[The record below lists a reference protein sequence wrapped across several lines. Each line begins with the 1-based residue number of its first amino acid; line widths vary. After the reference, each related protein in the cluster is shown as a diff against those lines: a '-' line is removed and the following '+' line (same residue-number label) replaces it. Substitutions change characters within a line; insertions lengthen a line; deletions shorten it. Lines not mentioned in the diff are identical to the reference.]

1 MTLGPEPWQQINIRF
16 ASRQA
21 AEQAAAGQLGPALVD
36 AEATGLISC
45 WFFMRKTPW
54 RVRYLPASAA
64 AGTFLSTIAQALV
77 DAGQAA
83 GWSHGIYEPEICAFG
98 GPEAMTVAHVLFHAD
113 SRNILTC
120 AAGAGTHRR
129 RELTLLLCA
138 ALMRA
143 AGQDRY
149 EQGDIWAKVDD
160 LRAAA
165 PAAPAPARQ
174 RKELTAAVH
183 RLISVDTGP
192 RTEVRST
199 ALAFADDWLTAF
211 EQAGGALRALADEGQ
226 LTRGIRA
233 ICAHHVI
240 FHWNRIGFA
249 ATTQATLAHAAAVA
263 VFGAR
268 PGPPAQGP
276 AAPHVAEVHRTRCVP
291 PLADLRMP

>member
-1 MTLGPEPWQQINIRF
+1 MTPGPEPWQQINIRF

-21 AEQAAAGQLGPALVD
+21 AEQAAAGQLGPALLD
-36 AEATGLISC
+36 AEATGLINC

-54 RVRYLPASAA
+54 RVRYLPTSAA

-83 GWSHGIYEPEICAFG
+83 RWSPGIYEPEICAFG

-120 AAGAGTHRR
+120 APEAGTHRC

-143 AGQDRY
+143 AGQDQY
-149 EQGDIWAKVDD
+149 EQGDIWAKVGD

-174 RKELTAAVH
+174 RTEFTAAVH

-192 RTEVRST
+192 PTEVRST

-211 EQAGGALRALADEGQ
+211 EQAGRALRALADEGL
-226 LTRGIRA
+226 LTRGIRSV
-233 ICAHHVI
+233 CAHHVI
-240 FHWNRIGFA
+240 FHWNRMGFSV
-249 ATTQATLAHAAAVA
+249 TTQAALAHAAAAA

-268 PGPPAQGP
+268 PGPLAHGP
-276 AAPHVAEVHRTRCVP
+276 AAPHAAYVDETRRVP
-291 PLADLRMP
+291 PLADLKMP